1 MLLAEWFVTIFIIY
15 LIIGVLFAL
24 VFATIGVSRLDPAA
38 RGAGFGFRL
47 LIVPGAA
54 ALWPVLALRWL
65 NGAPPRERNAHRDAT
80 QELRR

>member
-15 LIIGVLFAL
+15 LIIGALFAL
-24 VFATIGVSRLDPAA
+24 IFVTVGISRLDSAA

-54 ALWPVLALRWL
+54 ALWPVLALRWM
-65 NGAPPRERNAHRDAT
+65 NGAPPREHNAHRDAA
-80 QELRR
+80 QEMQR